1 MPSYRQVA
9 QQKVDALLDPNDLP
23 ETVGEED
30 GLREVAEAIAK
41 SPARTVVVVNGEGRV
56 SGVISAT
63 DIADAIGEGMAS
75 DTPASRLTARKPPV
89 QTVASSALLEEIP
102 SLVGPFSTVVVT
114 DHENRPKAVLNREVL
129 GARVQSRFGAPS

>member
-9 QQKVDALLDPNDLP
+9 QQTVDALIDRDDLP
-23 ETVGEED
+23 ETVGEEK

-41 SPARTVVVVNGEGRV
+41 APARTVVVVNGEGKV

-63 DIADAIGEGMAS
+63 DIADAIGEGMAP

-102 SLVGPFSTVVVT
+102 SLVGPFPTVVVT
-114 DHENRPKAVLNREVL
+114 DDENHPKAVLDREVL
-129 GARVQSRFGAPS
+129 GARVKSRFGAPS